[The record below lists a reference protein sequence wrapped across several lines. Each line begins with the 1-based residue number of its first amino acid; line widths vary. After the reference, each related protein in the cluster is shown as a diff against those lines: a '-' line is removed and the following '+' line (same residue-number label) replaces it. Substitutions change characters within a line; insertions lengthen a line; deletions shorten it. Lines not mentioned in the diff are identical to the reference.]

1 MLFLIR
7 ESHKCTHTN
16 TKYTTEQKSGI
27 IAVNNCKV
35 YRDNKSTTKERKEFK
50 TLDNNIL
57 ESYW

>member
-1 MLFLIR
+1 MD
-7 ESHKCTHTN
+7 THTN

-35 YRDNKSTTKERKEFK
+35 YRDNKSTTKERMEFK